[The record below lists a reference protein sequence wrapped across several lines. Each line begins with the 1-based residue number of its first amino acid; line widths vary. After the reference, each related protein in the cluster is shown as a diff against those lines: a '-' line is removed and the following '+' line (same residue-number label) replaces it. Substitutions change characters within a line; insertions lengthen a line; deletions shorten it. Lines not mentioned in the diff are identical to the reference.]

1 MRGADCDRQRVTAGA
16 GYELLNLFRMSVG
29 GILSGN
35 LNVILYASQGAE
47 LSLDNN
53 AVSVSV
59 LYNLLG
65 LLNVLVERT
74 GGAVDHNGGETA
86 VDAGLAGLEVRAV
99 VQVQSDRNIRA
110 LDNSSL
116 YHLNEVGVVCVSACA
131 LGYLQD
137 YRSVLLLASL
147 GDTPER
153 SPCCSR

>member
-1 MRGADCDRQRVTAGA
+1 M
-16 GYELLNLFRMSVG
+16 
-29 GILSGN
+29 
-35 LNVILYASQGAE
+35 
-47 LSLDNN
+47 
-53 AVSVSV
+53 SVSV

-99 VQVQSDRNIRA
+99 VQVQSDRNVRA
-110 LDNSSL
+110 LLNSSL

-137 YRSVLLLASL
+137 YRSLLLASL
-147 GDTPER
+147 GDTLNDLHVVHVE
-153 SPCCSR
+153 SANSVAAVVGLLEHLSSSN